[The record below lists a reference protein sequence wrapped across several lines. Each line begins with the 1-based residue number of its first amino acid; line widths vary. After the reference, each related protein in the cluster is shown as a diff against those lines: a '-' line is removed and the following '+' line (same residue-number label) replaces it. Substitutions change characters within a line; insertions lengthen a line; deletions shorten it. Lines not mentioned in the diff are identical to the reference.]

1 MVYPP
6 DSMKIY
12 TKGGDRGETSLVGG
26 VRVPK
31 DAHRIQVYGT
41 LDELNALLG
50 MSLASQGLSETLK
63 ASFLR
68 IQAELFQ
75 LGAELATP
83 SGKKIKNAL
92 VDDSHVVLLEQEIDR
107 MESELPPL
115 KNFIL
120 PGGTIESSWVH
131 LARTVSRRAERE
143 LVTLHHH
150 EQVREEALRYVN
162 RLSDFFFV
170 AARYLNFIQGVSDIP
185 WIAPSPK
192 RSSEAGN
199 PSSGE

>member
-1 MVYPP
+1 
-6 DSMKIY
+6 MKIY

-41 LDELNALLG
+41 LDELNAILG
-50 MSLASQGLSETLK
+50 MSIASDVLSESLRS
-63 ASFLR
+63 SFLR

-83 SGKKIKNAL
+83 VGKKIKNAL
-92 VDDSHVVLLEQEIDR
+92 VGDPQVSLLEQEIDR
-107 MESELPPL
+107 MEEELPPL
-115 KNFIL
+115 SHFIL
-120 PGGTIESSWVH
+120 PGGTIGSSWVH

-170 AARYLNFIQGVSDIP
+170 AARHLNFIRGVSDVP
-185 WIAPSPK
+185 WIAPAP
-192 RSSEAGN
+192 
-199 PSSGE
+199 